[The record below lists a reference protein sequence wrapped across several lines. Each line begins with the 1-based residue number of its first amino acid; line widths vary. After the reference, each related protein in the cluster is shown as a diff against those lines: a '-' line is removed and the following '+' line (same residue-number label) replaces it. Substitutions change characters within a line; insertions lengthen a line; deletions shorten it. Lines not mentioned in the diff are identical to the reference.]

1 MTQNKRI
8 ILNTIATY
16 GRSMIGVLCGIFS
29 TRWVLE
35 ALGHV
40 DFGLYGLVGS
50 LVIFVAFIN
59 IQFSTAIARYY
70 AFAIGEAKVATDKN
84 YALNETRS
92 WFTVAV
98 LIHLILPTIL
108 VGIGYP
114 IGSYAITNGLLNIP
128 SDRIDVC
135 LWLWRFAC
143 LSCFI
148 GMMSVPFQAMYTAK
162 QYIAELTIYSLL
174 QTIIKT
180 AFIYY
185 MVCNPGDWLW
195 GYGLGMFF
203 VTIIPPLLICVRA
216 YCVFPECRLV
226 FKALRE
232 KWRIGKLGSFAF
244 WQGTGGVG
252 FIASHQLMSVIVNQ
266 YFGARITGSFA
277 VSQTVAAESAS
288 LTGALQGAFAPAI
301 TTACGANDY
310 EQMRKMAFRVCK
322 IGTFLTLLFALP
334 MALEIDNLLLVWLK
348 NPPPMASELC
358 IATLIFI
365 VIEKLSSGHIT
376 AVNATGKVAKFQT
389 VRGLLRTSVALL
401 ALILIWF
408 THSVVAMSIALPI
421 SALIVVLGD
430 VYLAQTRAGLSIQ
443 YWIKRVVL
451 PIMAIVLI
459 TVLIGFLPRVIFS
472 NPWLRLL
479 FTSAISV
486 VVMLFLGWFFL
497 LDSDEKIFILKKFKR
512 RSK

>member
-35 ALGHV
+35 ALGQV

-70 AFAIGEAKVATDKN
+70 AFAMGEAKVATDKN

-128 SDRIDVC
+128 LDRIDVC

-162 QYIAELTIYSLL
+162 QYIAELTVYSLV
-174 QTIIKT
+174 QTILKT

-185 MVCNPGDWLW
+185 MVSHPRDWLW

-203 VTIIPPLLICVRA
+203 VSVVPQILICIRA
-216 YCVFPECRLV
+216 GYVFPECR
-226 FKALRE
+226 FRCRAIYD
-232 KWRIGKLGSFAF
+232 KWRIVKLGSFAF

-266 YFGARITGSFA
+266 YFGARITGSFS

-310 EQMRKMAFRVCK
+310 DQMRKMAFRVCK

-358 IATLIFI
+358 IATLAFI
-365 VIEKLSSGHIT
+365 VIEKLSSGHII
-376 AVNATGKVAKFQT
+376 AVNATGRVAKFQT
-389 VRGLLRTSVALL
+389 VRGLLRTSVAPL
-401 ALILIWF
+401 ALILIWLIN
-408 THSVVAMSIALPI
+408 SVVVIAISLPI
-421 SALIVVLGD
+421 SAFIVVLGD
-430 VYLAQTRAGLSIQ
+430 VYLAQTRSGLSIR
-443 YWIKRVVL
+443 YWIKNIVV

-459 TVLIGFLPRVIFS
+459 TVLACLLPRLFLF
-472 NPWLRLL
+472 NPWVRLL
-479 FTSAISV
+479 ITSAAAILC
-486 VVMLFLGWFFL
+486 MLFLGWVFL
-497 LDSDEKIFILKKFKR
+497 LETDEKNFILKKLNR
-512 RSK
+512 QSK

>member
-35 ALGHV
+35 ALGQV
-40 DFGLYGLVGS
+40 NFGLYGLVGS

-70 AFAIGEAKVATDKN
+70 AFAIGEAKVGTDKN

-135 LWLWRFAC
+135 VWLWRFAC
-143 LSCFI
+143 LGCFI

-226 FKALRE
+226 FKAVRE

-266 YFGARITGSFA
+266 YFGARITGSFS

-389 VRGLLRTSVALL
+389 VRGLLRTSVAPL
-401 ALILIWF
+401 ALVLIWL
-408 THSVVAMSIALPI
+408 TNSVVVMSIALPI
-421 SALIVVLGD
+421 SALIVVFGD
-430 VYLAQTRAGLSIQ
+430 VYLAQTRAGLSSR
-443 YWIKRVVL
+443 YWIKRVVF
-451 PIMAIVLI
+451 PILVIILI
-459 TVLIGFLPRVIFS
+459 TVLIGFVPRFIFL

-486 VVMLFLGWFFL
+486 VVMIFLGWVFL
-497 LDSDEKIFILKKFKR
+497 LDLDEKSYVLKKFKR
-512 RSK
+512 PSK

>member
-35 ALGHV
+35 ALGQV

-128 SDRIDVC
+128 SDRTDVC

-180 AFIYY
+180 AFI
-185 MVCNPGDWLW
+185 
-195 GYGLGMFF
+195 
-203 VTIIPPLLICVRA
+203 
-216 YCVFPECRLV
+216 
-226 FKALRE
+226 
-232 KWRIGKLGSFAF
+232 
-244 WQGTGGVG
+244 
-252 FIASHQLMSVIVNQ
+252 
-266 YFGARITGSFA
+266 
-277 VSQTVAAESAS
+277 
-288 LTGALQGAFAPAI
+288 
-301 TTACGANDY
+301 
-310 EQMRKMAFRVCK
+310 
-322 IGTFLTLLFALP
+322 
-334 MALEIDNLLLVWLK
+334 
-348 NPPPMASELC
+348 
-358 IATLIFI
+358 
-365 VIEKLSSGHIT
+365 
-376 AVNATGKVAKFQT
+376 
-389 VRGLLRTSVALL
+389 
-401 ALILIWF
+401 
-408 THSVVAMSIALPI
+408 
-421 SALIVVLGD
+421 
-430 VYLAQTRAGLSIQ
+430 
-443 YWIKRVVL
+443 
-451 PIMAIVLI
+451 
-459 TVLIGFLPRVIFS
+459 
-472 NPWLRLL
+472 
-479 FTSAISV
+479 
-486 VVMLFLGWFFL
+486 
-497 LDSDEKIFILKKFKR
+497 
-512 RSK
+512 